1 MKKYMISY
9 DLLKPGQNY
18 EALWERLREL
28 GARKILYSQW
38 VLRTASMTA
47 LQIRDDLT
55 RFVDAN
61 DRLLVTGLN
70 LRRVLRLISRTA
82 FSTAVLSSCFCLIF
96 VPFSLYDEPKTSP

>member
-55 RFVDAN
+55 RKRPAACYWA
-61 DRLLVTGLN
+61 DRRGGLD
-70 LRRVLRLISRTA
+70 LAAR
-82 FSTAVLSSCFCLIF
+82 
-96 VPFSLYDEPKTSP
+96 K

>member
-61 DRLLVTGLN
+61 DRLLVTGLTGEAAWTS
-70 LRRVLRLISRTA
+70 LLASEQFKV
-82 FSTAVLSSCFCLIF
+82 AVA
-96 VPFSLYDEPKTSP
+96 